1 MSRIQKIVSKLP
13 EFHID
18 AMLVTSRPGELY
30 AFGCSGEAYG
40 VISPK
45 GACFITDSR
54 YTEVAQET
62 VKDAQVI
69 IVDGQ
74 RNYASHIQEF
84 VTAHGVKTLGIEDG
98 YMSLGQYNYL
108 KDNLQ
113 GVELVYANDLIVG
126 LRGAKDE
133 EELALMVE
141 AQRITD
147 EAFTAILEYI
157 KPGMTEAQIAAQLTF
172 EQMARGAQR
181 MSFPAIVASGPNGSR
196 PHAIPSLRKVEKG
209 DFITM
214 DFGCVYK
221 GYCSDMTRTIA
232 IGGVSAEQEKVYYT
246 VLEAQK
252 AGMAVSKAGVLGC
265 DIHNAAV
272 KVIDDAGYP
281 GLMGHGYGHSLG
293 IEVHEAPNANTRG
306 TIPMPVGAMVSAEPG
321 IYIPGKFGVRI
332 EDCVRMLDGG
342 CMSIT
347 KSPKNELIVL

>member
-1 MSRIQKIVSKLP
+1 MSRIQKIVAKLP

-30 AFGCSGEAYG
+30 TFNCNGEAYG
-40 VISPK
+40 VVSPK

-54 YTEVAQET
+54 YTEVAQES
-62 VKDAQVI
+62 VKDAEVI

-74 RNYASHIQEF
+74 RNYAACIQSF
-84 VTAHGVKTLGIEDG
+84 IDAHGIKTLGIEDG

-108 KDNLQ
+108 KDNLK
-113 GVELVYANDLIVG
+113 GVELCYANDLIVG
-126 LRGAKDE
+126 LRGSKDE
-133 EELALMVE
+133 EELALMLE

-147 EAFTAILEYI
+147 EAFTAILSYI
-157 KPGMTEAQIAAQLTF
+157 KPGMTEAQIAAQLVF

-181 MSFPAIVASGPNGSR
+181 MSFNPIVASGPNGSR
-196 PHAIPSLRKVEKG
+196 PHAIPSMRQVQKG
-209 DFITM
+209 DLVTM

-221 GYCSDMTRTIA
+221 GYCSDMTRTVA
-232 IGGVSAEQEKVYYT
+232 IGQVSAEQEKIYYT
-246 VLEAQK
+246 VLAAQK

-272 KVIDDAGYP
+272 KVIDDAGYV

-293 IEVHEAPNANTRG
+293 IEVHEAPNANSRG
-306 TIPMPVGAMVSAEPG
+306 TTPMPVGAMVSAEPG
-321 IYIPGKFGVRI
+321 IYVPGKYGVRI
-332 EDCVRMLDGG
+332 EDCVRMLDGS

-347 KSPKNELIVL
+347 KSPKEELIIL